1 MSTRRAWPETR
12 DGETMRIVRVGKLF
26 NRKNKNKGIDEKGI
40 FDIGR
45 ARGYRDYLLTD
56 PTDPFIPGTDVP
68 RLRLIHLGGKS
79 VGVSDDEINRVVAG
93 LQDWYQTK
101 RAERAA
107 FAGKKKNPPDRDGW
121 WVR

>member
-1 MSTRRAWPETR
+1 MSTRRAWPEAR
-12 DGETMRIVRVGKLF
+12 DGEAMRIVRVGKLF

-56 PTDPFIPGTDVP
+56 PADPFIPGTDVP

-101 RAERAA
+101 RARAA
-107 FAGKKKNPPDRDGW
+107 AAGKKKNPPDRDGW